1 LSFKAYVLEFK
12 DRSQDQG
19 GRILDTPSINDLNIC
34 VATENGS
41 GSASS
46 NNILFKAIFKMG
58 IPCSSKNMF
67 PSNIQGLPTWYQIRA
82 NADGYLSRKDV
93 IDVMV
98 MFNDATAGKDIYR
111 VRDGGLILYDD
122 STPLAAN
129 LKRDGVQYIGFPAN
143 KLVAKLV
150 PASPLRAKQ
159 RNMVYV
165 GALAY
170 LFGIDMSVIKSV
182 LEDTFGKKPAVIE
195 SNMICIDAGYQY
207 CKEQNFKQNI
217 ARFEP
222 IPDGN
227 KGKIITEGNTAAAL
241 GAIYGGASVIC
252 WYPITP
258 SSSLAEAMEYYLPRL
273 RKTKDGKKAY
283 AIVQAED
290 EIASA
295 GMVVGAGWAG
305 ARAMTST
312 SGPGVSL
319 MNETIGLAYYAEI
332 PSVFFIIQRGGP
344 STGLPTRTQQSDIS
358 LMYNASHGDTR
369 HIILI
374 PHDMNSCFDF
384 ARQSFNYADRFQT
397 PVFVAMDLDL
407 GMNLWSSDPLKLNQ
421 EPFDYGKRL
430 SAEQL
435 EEWTKAGKKFRRYFD
450 QDGDGIPY
458 RTVPGNPHRVASY
471 FTRGSGHDADARY
484 SEDEHDYKYILDR
497 LRKKFDTARKFVPKP
512 IVERERGVKTGI
524 VCYGSSYEPVRE
536 ARDRLKARGLRTNHM
551 LIRALPLT
559 SEVRDF
565 FAEHDTIYFVE
576 QNRDGQMAA
585 ILKDECP
592 ELGTKIVS
600 VLIYN
605 GLPATPLEVVNQI
618 FAAAQS
624 AKTA

>member
-1 LSFKAYVLEFK
+1 LE
-12 DRSQDQG
+12 
-19 GRILDTPSINDLNIC
+19 TPAINDLNIC

-82 NADGYLSRKDV
+82 SADGYLSRKDD

-98 MFNDATAGKDIYR
+98 MFNDATAAKDIYR
-111 VRDGGLILYDD
+111 VREGGLILYDD
-122 STPLAAN
+122 SNPLPAQ
-129 LKRDGVQYIGFPAN
+129 LKREGVQYVGFPAN

-159 RNMVYV
+159 KNMFYV

-170 LFGIDMSVIKSV
+170 LFGIDMEVIKVV

-195 SNMICIDAGYQY
+195 SNLICIDAGYQY
-207 CKEQNFKQNI
+207 MKEKGFSQNI
-217 ARFEP
+217 ARLEV
-222 IPDGN
+222 IPNGN
-227 KGKIITEGNTAAAL
+227 KGKIITEGNTVAAL

-258 SSSLAEAMEYYLPRL
+258 SSSLAEAMEFYLPKL
-273 RKTKDGKKAY
+273 RKLKDGKKAY

-295 GMVVGAGWAG
+295 GMIAGAGWAG

-312 SGPGVSL
+312 SGPGLSL

-332 PSVFFIIQRGGP
+332 PCVFFIVQRGGP
-344 STGLPTRTQQSDIS
+344 STGLPTRTQQADIS
-358 LMYNASHGDTR
+358 LMYGASHGDTR
-369 HIILI
+369 HMILI

-397 PVFVAMDLDL
+397 PIFVAMDLDL
-407 GMNLWSSDPLKLNQ
+407 GMNLWPSEPLKLPP

-430 SAEQL
+430 SAAQL
-435 EEWTKAGKKFRRYFD
+435 EEWSKAGKKFRRYFD

-458 RTVPGNPHRVASY
+458 RTVPGNQNRAASY
-471 FTRGSGHDADARY
+471 FTRGSGHDADAKY
-484 SEDEHDYKYILDR
+484 SEDETDYKYILDR

-512 IVERERGVKTGI
+512 IVDKERGVKTGI
-524 VCYGSSYEPVRE
+524 ICYGSSYEPVRE
-536 ARDRLKARGLRTNHM
+536 ARDRLKAAGLKTNHL

-565 FAEHDTIYFVE
+565 LVEHDTIYLVE

-585 ILKDECP
+585 IIKDENP
-592 ELGTKIVS
+592 DLGSKVTSILV
-600 VLIYN
+600 YN
-605 GLPATPLEVVNQI
+605 GLPMAAGEVVRQI
-618 FAAAQS
+618 FDAAQL
-624 AKTA
+624 AQPKTA

>member
-1 LSFKAYVLEFK
+1 M
-12 DRSQDQG
+12 
-19 GRILDTPSINDLNIC
+19 DTPLINDLNIC

-82 NADGYLSRKDV
+82 CGEGYLSRKDV

-98 MFNDATAGKDIYR
+98 MFNDATAAKDIYR
-111 VRDGGLILYDD
+111 VRDGGVILYDD
-122 STPLAAN
+122 STPLSAN
-129 LKRDGVQYIGFPAN
+129 LKRDGVQFLGFPAN

-170 LFGIDMSVIKSV
+170 LFGIDMSVIKAV

-195 SNMICIDAGYQY
+195 SNLVCIDAGYQY
-207 CKEQNFKQNI
+207 CKEQGYKQNI
-217 ARFEP
+217 ARLEP

-273 RKTKDGKKAY
+273 RKQIDGKKTY

-295 GMVVGAGWAG
+295 GMIAGAGWAG
-305 ARAMTST
+305 ARSMTST

-332 PSVFFIIQRGGP
+332 PCVFFIIQRGGP

-358 LMYNASHGDTR
+358 LMYGASHGDTR
-369 HIILI
+369 HILLI
-374 PHDMNSCFDF
+374 PHDMNSCVDF

-407 GMNLWSSDPLKLNQ
+407 GMNLWSSEPLKLNQ
-421 EPFDYGKRL
+421 EQYDWGKRL
-430 SAEQL
+430 SAQDL
-435 EEWTKAGKKFRRYFD
+435 DDWTKAGKKFRRYFD

-458 RTVPGNPHRVASY
+458 RTVPGNQNRMASY
-471 FTRGSGHDADARY
+471 FARGSGHDADAKY
-484 SEDEHDYKYILDR
+484 SEDENDYKYILDR
-497 LRKKFDTARKFVPKP
+497 LKKKHDTARKFVPKP
-512 IVERERGVKTGI
+512 IVEKERGVKTGI
-524 VCYGSSYEPVRE
+524 ICYGSSYEPVRE
-536 ARDRLKARGLRTNHM
+536 ARDRLKARGLKTNHM
-551 LIRALPLT
+551 LIRALPLA

-565 FAEHDTIYFVE
+565 LVEHDTVYLVE
-576 QNRDGQMAA
+576 QNRDAQMAA
-585 ILKDECP
+585 IIKDEMP
-592 ELGTKIVS
+592 ELGAKIISILV
-600 VLIYN
+600 YN
-605 GLPATPLEVVNQI
+605 GLPVSAGEVVKQV
-618 FAAAQS
+618 FDAAQTAQ
-624 AKTA
+624 AKTATA

>member
-1 LSFKAYVLEFK
+1 M
-12 DRSQDQG
+12 
-19 GRILDTPSINDLNIC
+19 DTPVINDLNIC

-46 NNILFKAIFKMG
+46 NNILFKSIFKMG

-82 NADGYLSRKDV
+82 SADGYLSRKDV
-93 IDVMV
+93 IDAMV
-98 MFNDATAGKDIYR
+98 MFNEATAAKDIYR
-111 VRDGGLILYDD
+111 VRDGGIILYDD
-122 STPLAAN
+122 STPLQAN

-182 LEDTFGKKPAVIE
+182 LEDTFGKKPVVIE
-195 SNMICIDAGYQY
+195 SNLICIDAGYQY
-207 CKEQNFKQNI
+207 CKEQGYKQSI
-217 ARFEP
+217 ARLET

-241 GAIYGGASVIC
+241 GAIYGGATVVC

-258 SSSLAEAMEYYLPRL
+258 SSSLAEALEYYLPRL
-273 RKTKDGKKAY
+273 RKEINGKKTY

-319 MNETIGLAYYAEI
+319 MNETIGLAYYSEI
-332 PSVFFIIQRGGP
+332 PCVFFIVQRGGP
-344 STGLPTRTQQSDIS
+344 STGLPTRTQQADIS
-358 LMYNASHGDTR
+358 LMYGASHGDTR
-369 HIILI
+369 HIMLI
-374 PHDMNSCFDF
+374 PYDMNSCFDF
-384 ARQSFNYADRFQT
+384 ARQSFNLADRFQT

-407 GMNLWSSDPLKLNQ
+407 GMNLWSSEPLKLSQ
-421 EPFDYGKRL
+421 EPYDLGKRL
-430 SAEQL
+430 SAQDL
-435 EEWTKAGKKFRRYFD
+435 EDWAKGGKKFRRYFD

-458 RTVPGNPHRVASY
+458 RTVPGNQHRMASY
-471 FTRGSGHDADARY
+471 FTRGSGHDADAKY

-497 LRKKFDTARKFVPKP
+497 LRKKFETARKFVPKP
-512 IVERERGVKTGI
+512 LIEKERAVKTGI
-524 VCYGSSYEPVRE
+524 ICYGSSYEPVRE
-536 ARDRLKARGLRTNHM
+536 ARDRLKARGLKTNHM

-565 FAEHDTIYFVE
+565 LAEHDTVYLVE
-576 QNRDGQMAA
+576 QNRDAQMAA
-585 ILKDECP
+585 IIKDEWP
-592 ELGTKIVS
+592 ELGAKIVS

>member
-1 LSFKAYVLEFK
+1 M
-12 DRSQDQG
+12 
-19 GRILDTPSINDLNIC
+19 DTTLINDLNIC

-82 NADGYLSRKDV
+82 SADGYLSRKDV

-98 MFNDATAGKDIYR
+98 MFNDVTAAKDIYR
-111 VRDGGLILYDD
+111 VRDGGVILFDD
-122 STPLAAN
+122 STPLAAAS
-129 LKRDGVQYIGFPAN
+129 KRDGVQYIGFPAN

-170 LFGIDMSVIKSV
+170 LFGIDMSVIKDV

-195 SNMICIDAGYQY
+195 SNLICIDAGYQY
-207 CKEQNFKQNI
+207 CKEQNYKQTI
-217 ARFEP
+217 ARLET
-222 IPDGN
+222 IPGGN

-258 SSSLAEAMEYYLPRL
+258 SSSLAESMEYYLPRL
-273 RKTKDGKKAY
+273 RKPKDGKKTY

-295 GMVVGAGWAG
+295 GMIVGAGWAG

-312 SGPGVSL
+312 SGPGVSF
-319 MNETIGLAYYAEI
+319 MNESIGLAYYAEI
-332 PSVFFIIQRGGP
+332 PCVFFIIQRGGP
-344 STGLPTRTQQSDIS
+344 STGLPTRTQQADIS
-358 LMYNASHGDTR
+358 LMYGASHGDTR
-369 HIILI
+369 HILLI
-374 PHDMNSCFDF
+374 PHDMNSCFDL
-384 ARQSFNYADRFQT
+384 ARQSFNIADRFQT
-397 PVFVAMDLDL
+397 PIFVAMDLDL
-407 GMNLWSSDPLKLNQ
+407 GMNMWPSEPLKLNQ
-421 EPFDYGKRL
+421 EPFDHGKRL

-435 EEWTKAGKKFRRYFD
+435 DEWSKAGKKFRRYFD

-458 RTVPGNPHRVASY
+458 RTVPGNQNRMASY
-471 FTRGSGHDADARY
+471 FTRGSGHDADAKY

-497 LRKKFDTARKFVPKP
+497 LRKKFETARKFVPKP
-512 IVERERGVKTGI
+512 IIEKEKGVKTGI
-524 VCYGSSYEPVRE
+524 ICYGSSFEPVRE
-536 ARDRLKARGLRTNHM
+536 ARDRLKARGLKTNHM
-551 LIRALPLT
+551 LIRALPL
-559 SEVRDF
+559 SAEVMEF
-565 FAEHDTIYFVE
+565 LAEHDTIYLVE
-576 QNRDGQMAA
+576 QNRDAQMAA
-585 ILKDECP
+585 IIKDENP
-592 ELGTKIVS
+592 TIGAKVISILV
-600 VLIYN
+600 YN
-605 GLPATPLEVVNQI
+605 GLPITPGEIVKQI
-618 FAAAQS
+618 FEAAQT

>member
-1 LSFKAYVLEFK
+1 M
-12 DRSQDQG
+12 
-19 GRILDTPSINDLNIC
+19 DTQVINDLNIC

-82 NADGYLSRKDV
+82 SADGYLSRKDV

-98 MFNDATAGKDIYR
+98 MFNDATAAKDIYR
-111 VRDGGLILYDD
+111 VRDGGVILYDD

-170 LFGIDMSVIKSV
+170 LFGIDMSVIKAV

-195 SNMICIDAGYQY
+195 SNLICIDAGYQY

-217 ARFEP
+217 ARLEP
-222 IPDGN
+222 IPNGN

-258 SSSLAEAMEYYLPRL
+258 SSSLAEAMEYYLPKL
-273 RKTKDGKKAY
+273 RKPIDGKKTY

-295 GMVVGAGWAG
+295 GMVAGAGWAG

-332 PSVFFIIQRGGP
+332 PSVFFIVQRGGP
-344 STGLPTRTQQSDIS
+344 STGLPTRTQQADIS
-358 LMYNASHGDTR
+358 LMYGASHGDTR

-374 PHDMNSCFDF
+374 PHDMNSCFDL

-407 GMNLWSSDPLKLNQ
+407 GMNLWSSEPLKLNQ
-421 EPFDYGKRL
+421 EPFDLGKRL
-430 SAEQL
+430 SAQDL
-435 EEWTKAGKKFRRYFD
+435 DEWTKAGKKFRRYFD
-450 QDGDGIPY
+450 QDGDGVPY
-458 RTVPGNPHRVASY
+458 RTVPGNQNRTASY

-497 LRKKFDTARKFVPKP
+497 LRKKFETSRKFVPKP
-512 IVERERGVKTGI
+512 IVEKERGVKTGI
-524 VCYGSSYEPVRE
+524 ICYGSSYEPVRE
-536 ARDRLKARGLRTNHM
+536 ARDRLKAQGLKTNHM

-559 SEVRDF
+559 SEVSDF
-565 FAEHDTIYFVE
+565 LAEHDTIYLVE

-585 ILKDECP
+585 IIKDEHP
-592 ELGTKIVS
+592 EFGTKIVS

>member
-1 LSFKAYVLEFK
+1 M
-12 DRSQDQG
+12 
-19 GRILDTPSINDLNIC
+19 DTPSINDLNIC

-46 NNILFKAIFKMG
+46 NNILFKSIFKMG
-58 IPCSSKNMF
+58 IPVSSKNMF

-82 NADGYLSRKDV
+82 SADGYLSRKDV

-98 MFNDATAGKDIYR
+98 MFNDATAAKDIYR
-111 VRDGGLILYDD
+111 VRDGGVLLYDD
-122 STPLAAN
+122 STALAAH

-170 LFGIDMSVIKSV
+170 LFGIDMSVVKAV

-195 SNMICIDAGYQY
+195 SNLVCIDAGYQY
-207 CKEQNFKQNI
+207 CKEQGYKQNI
-217 ARFEP
+217 ARLEP

-227 KGKIITEGNTAAAL
+227 RGKIITEGNTAAAL

-258 SSSLAEAMEYYLPRL
+258 SSSLAESMEYYLPRL
-273 RKTKDGKKAY
+273 RKQIDGKKTY
-283 AIVQAED
+283 AIIQAED

-295 GMVVGAGWAG
+295 GMIVGAGWAG
-305 ARAMTST
+305 ARSMTST

-332 PSVFFIIQRGGP
+332 PCVFFIIQRGGP
-344 STGLPTRTQQSDIS
+344 STGLPTRTQQADIS
-358 LMYNASHGDTR
+358 LMYGASHGDTR

-374 PHDMNSCFDF
+374 PHDMNSCFNL
-384 ARQSFNYADRFQT
+384 ARQSFSYADRFQT
-397 PVFVAMDLDL
+397 PVFVATDLDL
-407 GMNLWSSDPLKLNQ
+407 GMNLWSSEPLKLTQ
-421 EPFDYGKRL
+421 EPYDLGKRL
-430 SAEQL
+430 SAEDL
-435 EEWTKAGKKFRRYFD
+435 DAWTKAGKKFRRYFD

-458 RTVPGNPHRVASY
+458 RTVPGNRHRLASY
-471 FTRGSGHDADARY
+471 FTRGSGHDADAKY

-512 IVERERGVKTGI
+512 IIEKERGVKTGI

-551 LIRALPLT
+551 LIRALPLA
-559 SEVRDF
+559 SEVMDF
-565 FAEHDTIYFVE
+565 LAEHDAIYLVE

-585 ILKDECP
+585 IIKDERP
-592 ELGTKIVS
+592 DLGTKIVS

>member
-1 LSFKAYVLEFK
+1 M
-12 DRSQDQG
+12 
-19 GRILDTPSINDLNIC
+19 DTPLINDLNIC

-82 NADGYLSRKDV
+82 CADGYLSRKDV

-98 MFNDATAGKDIYR
+98 MFNDVTAAKDIYR
-111 VRDGGLILYDD
+111 VRDGGVILYDD
-122 STPLAAN
+122 STPLSAG
-129 LKRDGVQYIGFPAN
+129 LKRDGVQYVGFPAN

-195 SNMICIDAGYQY
+195 SNLICIDAGYQY
-207 CKEQNFKQNI
+207 CKEQNYKQSI
-217 ARFEP
+217 ARLET
-222 IPDGN
+222 IPNGN
-227 KGKIITEGNTAAAL
+227 QGKIITEGNTAAAL

-273 RKTKDGKKAY
+273 RKPKDGKKTY

-290 EIASA
+290 EIASV

-319 MNETIGLAYYAEI
+319 MNESIGLAYYAEI

-344 STGLPTRTQQSDIS
+344 STGLPTRTQQADIS
-358 LMYNASHGDTR
+358 LMYGASHGDTR

-374 PHDMNSCFDF
+374 PHDMNSCFDL
-384 ARQSFNYADRFQT
+384 ARQSFDYADRFQT

-407 GMNLWSSDPLKLNQ
+407 GMNMWSSEPLKLNQ
-421 EPFDYGKRL
+421 DAYDYGKRL
-430 SAEQL
+430 SAQDL

-450 QDGDGIPY
+450 QDNDGIPY
-458 RTVPGNPHRVASY
+458 RTVPGNEHRLASY
-471 FTRGSGHDADARY
+471 FTRGSGHDSDARY

-497 LRKKFDTARKFVPKP
+497 LRKKFETARKFVPKP
-512 IVERERGVKTGI
+512 IIEKERGVKTGI
-524 VCYGSSYEPVRE
+524 ICYGSSFEPVRE

-565 FAEHDTIYFVE
+565 LSEHDTIYFVE

-585 ILKDECP
+585 IIKDDWP
-592 ELGTKIVS
+592 ELGAKIVS

>member
-1 LSFKAYVLEFK
+1 LE
-12 DRSQDQG
+12 
-19 GRILDTPSINDLNIC
+19 TPAINDLNIC

-82 NADGYLSRKDV
+82 SADGYLSRKDD

-98 MFNDATAGKDIYR
+98 MFNDATAAKDIYR
-111 VRDGGLILYDD
+111 VREGGLILHDD
-122 STPLAAN
+122 SNPLPTQ
-129 LKRDGVQYIGFPAN
+129 LKREGVQYVGCPAN

-150 PASPLRAKQ
+150 PASPLRATQ
-159 RNMVYV
+159 RNMLYV

-170 LFGIDMSVIKSV
+170 LFGIDMEVIKAV

-195 SNMICIDAGYQY
+195 SNLICIDAGYQY
-207 CKEQNFKQNI
+207 MKEKGFSQNI
-217 ARFEP
+217 ARLEL
-222 IPDGN
+222 IPNGN
-227 KGKIITEGNTAAAL
+227 KGKIITEGNTVAAL

-258 SSSLAEAMEYYLPRL
+258 SSSLAEAMEFYLPRL
-273 RKTKDGKKAY
+273 RKLKDGKKPY

-295 GMVVGAGWAG
+295 GMIAGAGWAG

-312 SGPGVSL
+312 SGPGLSL

-332 PSVFFIIQRGGP
+332 PCVFFIVQRGGP
-344 STGLPTRTQQSDIS
+344 STGLPTRTQQADIS
-358 LMYNASHGDTR
+358 LMYGASHGDTR
-369 HIILI
+369 HMILI

-397 PVFVAMDLDL
+397 PIFVAMDLDL
-407 GMNLWSSDPLKLNQ
+407 GMNLWPSEPLKLHP

-435 EEWTKAGKKFRRYFD
+435 EEWSKAGKKFRRYFD

-458 RTVPGNPHRVASY
+458 RTVPGNPNRMASY

-484 SEDEHDYKYILDR
+484 SEDETDYKYILDR
-497 LRKKFDTARKFVPKP
+497 LRKKFETARKFVPKP
-512 IVERERGVKTGI
+512 IVEKERGVKTGI
-524 VCYGSSYEPVRE
+524 ICYGSSYEPVRE
-536 ARDRLKARGLRTNHM
+536 ARDRLKAAGLKTNHM

-565 FAEHDTIYFVE
+565 LVEHDTIYLVE

-585 ILKDECP
+585 IIKDENP
-592 ELGTKIVS
+592 DLGSKLTSILV
-600 VLIYN
+600 YN
-605 GLPATPLEVVNQI
+605 GLPMAAGEVVKQI
-618 FAAAQS
+618 FDAAQL
-624 AKTA
+624 AQPKTA

>member
-1 LSFKAYVLEFK
+1 M
-12 DRSQDQG
+12 
-19 GRILDTPSINDLNIC
+19 DTPLINDLNIC

-82 NADGYLSRKDV
+82 SAEGYLSRKDV

-98 MFNDATAGKDIYR
+98 MFNEATMAKDIYR
-111 VRDGGLILYDD
+111 VRDGGIILYDD
-122 STPLAAN
+122 STPLQTN
-129 LKRDGVQYIGFPAN
+129 LKRDGVQYVGFPAN

-170 LFGIDMSVIKSV
+170 LFGIDMSVIKAV

-195 SNMICIDAGYQY
+195 SNLVCIDAGYQY
-207 CKEQNFKQNI
+207 CKDQGYKQNI
-217 ARFEP
+217 ARLEP

-273 RKTKDGKKAY
+273 RKPKDGKKTY

-290 EIASA
+290 EIASV

-319 MNETIGLAYYAEI
+319 MNESIGLAYYAEI
-332 PSVFFIIQRGGP
+332 PAVFFIIQRGGP
-344 STGLPTRTQQSDIS
+344 STGLPTRTQQADIS
-358 LMYNASHGDTR
+358 LMYGASHGDTR

-374 PHDMNSCFDF
+374 PHDMNSCFDL
-384 ARQSFNYADRFQT
+384 ARQSFDYADRFQT

-407 GMNLWSSDPLKLNQ
+407 GMNFWSSEPLKLNQ
-421 EPFDYGKRL
+421 ESYDQGKRL
-430 SAEQL
+430 SAQEL
-435 EEWTKAGKKFRRYFD
+435 EEWTKTGKKFRRYFD

-458 RTVPGNPHRVASY
+458 RTVPGNPHRAASY

-497 LRKKFDTARKFVPKP
+497 LRKKFETSRKFVPKP
-512 IVERERGVKTGI
+512 IIERERGVKTGI
-524 VCYGSSYEPVRE
+524 ICYGSSYEPVRE

-565 FAEHDTIYFVE
+565 LAEHDTIYFVE

-585 ILKDECP
+585 IIKDDWP
-592 ELGTKIVS
+592 ELGAKIVS

>member
-1 LSFKAYVLEFK
+1 
-12 DRSQDQG
+12 
-19 GRILDTPSINDLNIC
+19 LDTPVINDLSIC

-82 NADGYLSRKDV
+82 SAEGYLSRKDD

-98 MFNDATAGKDIYR
+98 MFNDATAAKDIYR
-111 VRDGGLILYDD
+111 VRDGGIILYDD

-129 LKRDGVQYIGFPAN
+129 LKREGVQYIGFPAN
-143 KLVAKLV
+143 KLVTKLV

-170 LFGIDMSVIKSV
+170 LFGIDMSVIKAV
-182 LEDTFGKKPAVIE
+182 LEDTFGKKPVVIE
-195 SNMICIDAGYQY
+195 SNLVCIDAGYQY
-207 CKEQNFKQNI
+207 CKDQGFKQNI
-217 ARFEP
+217 ARLEP
-222 IPDGN
+222 IANGN

-258 SSSLAEAMEYYLPRL
+258 SSSLAESMEYYLPRL
-273 RKTKDGKKAY
+273 RKQIDGKRTY

-295 GMVVGAGWAG
+295 GMIVGAGWAG

-319 MNETIGLAYYAEI
+319 MNESIGLAYYAEV
-332 PSVFFIIQRGGP
+332 PCVFFIIQRGGP
-344 STGLPTRTQQSDIS
+344 STGLPTRTQQADIS
-358 LMYNASHGDTR
+358 LMYGASHGDTR
-369 HIILI
+369 HILLI

-407 GMNLWSSDPLKLNQ
+407 GMNFWSSEPLKLNQ
-421 EPFDYGKRL
+421 EPYDQGKRL
-430 SAEQL
+430 SAQDL
-435 EEWTKAGKKFRRYFD
+435 DEWTKAGKKFRRYFD

-458 RTVPGNPHRVASY
+458 RTVPGNQNRLASY
-471 FTRGSGHDADARY
+471 FTRGSGHDADAKY

-497 LRKKFDTARKFVPKP
+497 LRKKFETSRKFVPKP
-512 IVERERGVKTGI
+512 IIEKERGVKTGI
-524 VCYGSSYEPVRE
+524 ICYGSSFEPVRE
-536 ARDRLKARGLRTNHM
+536 ARDRLKARGLKTNHM

-565 FAEHDTIYFVE
+565 LAEHDTLYLVE
-576 QNRDGQMAA
+576 QNRDAQVAA
-585 ILKDECP
+585 IIKDEHP
-592 ELGTKIVS
+592 ELGAKITSILV
-600 VLIYN
+600 YD
-605 GLPATPLEVVNQI
+605 GLPVTAGEVVRQI
-618 FAAAQS
+618 FEAAQT

>member
-1 LSFKAYVLEFK
+1 M
-12 DRSQDQG
+12 
-19 GRILDTPSINDLNIC
+19 DTPLINDLNIC

-82 NADGYLSRKDV
+82 SADGYMSRKDV

-98 MFNDATAGKDIYR
+98 MFNDATAAKDIYR
-111 VRDGGLILYDD
+111 VRDGGIILYDD
-122 STPLAAN
+122 SNPLSAS
-129 LKRDGVQYIGFPAN
+129 LKRTGVQYFGFPAN

-170 LFGIDMSVIKSV
+170 LFGIDMEVIKAV

-195 SNMICIDAGYQY
+195 SNLVCIDAGYQY
-207 CKEQNFKQNI
+207 CKEQGYKQNI
-217 ARFEP
+217 ARLEP
-222 IPDGN
+222 IPGGN
-227 KGKIITEGNTAAAL
+227 KGKILTEGNTAAAL

-258 SSSLAEAMEYYLPRL
+258 SSSLAESMEYYLPRL
-273 RKTKDGKKAY
+273 RKQIDGKKAY

-319 MNETIGLAYYAEI
+319 MNESIGLAYFAEI
-332 PSVFFIIQRGGP
+332 PCVFFIIQRGGP
-344 STGLPTRTQQSDIS
+344 STGLPTRTQQADIS

-374 PHDMNSCFDF
+374 PHDMNSCFDI

-397 PVFVAMDLDL
+397 PVFVGMDLDL
-407 GMNLWSSDPLKLNQ
+407 GMNFWSSEPLKLQQ
-421 EPFDYGKRL
+421 ESFDLGKRL

-435 EEWTKAGKKFRRYFD
+435 EEWSKAGKKFRRYFD

-458 RTVPGNPHRVASY
+458 RTVPGNPHRAASY

-484 SEDEHDYKYILDR
+484 SEDENDYKYILDR
-497 LRKKFDTARKFVPKP
+497 LRKKFETARKFVPKP
-512 IVERERGVKTGI
+512 IVEKERGVKTGI
-524 VCYGSSYEPVRE
+524 ICYGSSYEPVRE
-536 ARDRLKARGLRTNHM
+536 ARDRLKARGLKTNHM

-559 SEVRDF
+559 SEVREF
-565 FAEHDTIYFVE
+565 LAEHDTIYLVE

-585 ILKDECP
+585 IMKDETP
-592 ELGTKIVS
+592 ELGSKIVS
-600 VLIYN
+600 ILIYN
-605 GLPATPLEVVNQI
+605 GFPVSAGEVVKQI
-618 FAAAQS
+618 FEAAQT

>member
-1 LSFKAYVLEFK
+1 LSFKAYVLESK
-12 DRSQDQG
+12 NRWQDQG

-98 MFNDATAGKDIYR
+98 MFNDATAAKDIYR

-122 STPLAAN
+122 STALAAN

-217 ARFEP
+217 ARLEP
-222 IPDGN
+222 IPNGN

-358 LMYNASHGDTR
+358 LMYHASHGDTR

-374 PHDMNSCFDF
+374 PHDMNSCFDL

-397 PVFVAMDLDL
+397 PIFVAMDLDL

-512 IVERERGVKTGI
+512 IVEKERGVKTGI

-565 FAEHDTIYFVE
+565 FAEHDTIYLVE

-585 ILKDECP
+585 IIKDEWP

>member
-1 LSFKAYVLEFK
+1 
-12 DRSQDQG
+12 
-19 GRILDTPSINDLNIC
+19 LDTPLINDLNIC

-82 NADGYLSRKDV
+82 SAEGYLSRKDV

-98 MFNDATAGKDIYR
+98 MFNDATAAKDIHR

-122 STPLAAN
+122 STPLSPT
-129 LKRDGVQYIGFPAN
+129 LKRDGVQYIGVPAN

-170 LFGIDMSVIKSV
+170 LFGIDMSVIKAV

-195 SNMICIDAGYQY
+195 SNLICIDAGYQY
-207 CKEQNFKQNI
+207 CKEHNFKQNI
-217 ARFEP
+217 ARLEP

-227 KGKIITEGNTAAAL
+227 KGKIITDGNTAAAL
-241 GAIYGGASVIC
+241 GAIYGGATVIC

-258 SSSLAEAMEYYLPRL
+258 SSSLAEALEHYLPRL
-273 RKTKDGKKAY
+273 RPSKDGKKTY

-295 GMVVGAGWAG
+295 SMVVGAGWAG
-305 ARAMTST
+305 ARAMTTT

-319 MNETIGLAYYAEI
+319 MNECIGLAYYAEI
-332 PSVFFIIQRGGP
+332 PCVFFIVQRGGP
-344 STGLPTRTQQSDIS
+344 STGLPTRTQQADIS
-358 LMYNASHGDTR
+358 LMYGASHGDTK

-374 PHDMNSCFDF
+374 PHDMNSCFDL
-384 ARQSFNYADRFQT
+384 ARRSFDFADRFQT

-407 GMNLWSSDPLKLNQ
+407 GMNLWSSEPLKLNQ

-430 SAEQL
+430 SAQDL
-435 EEWTKAGKKFRRYFD
+435 EEWAKAGKKFRRYFD

-458 RTVPGNPHRVASY
+458 RTVPGNMHRMAAY
-471 FTRGSGHDADARY
+471 FTRGSGHDADAKY

-497 LRKKFDTARKFVPKP
+497 LRRKFETARKFVPKP
-512 IVERERGVKTGI
+512 IIERERGVKTGI
-524 VCYGSSYEPVRE
+524 ICYGSSFEPVRE

-565 FAEHDTIYFVE
+565 LAEHDTIYLVE

-585 ILKDECP
+585 ILKDEWP
-592 ELGTKIVS
+592 ELGAKIIN

-618 FAAAQS
+618 FAAAQA

>member
-1 LSFKAYVLEFK
+1 M
-12 DRSQDQG
+12 
-19 GRILDTPSINDLNIC
+19 DTQSINDLNIC

-82 NADGYLSRKDV
+82 SADGYMSRKDV

-98 MFNDATAGKDIYR
+98 MFNDATAAKDIYR

-122 STPLAAN
+122 STPLSAS

-170 LFGIDMSVIKSV
+170 LFGIDMSVIKAV

-195 SNMICIDAGYQY
+195 SNLICIDAGYQY
-207 CKEQNFKQNI
+207 CKEQNFKQSI
-217 ARFEP
+217 ARLEP
-222 IPDGN
+222 IPNGN

-241 GAIYGGASVIC
+241 GAIYGGATVIC

-273 RKTKDGKKAY
+273 RKQIDGKRTY

-295 GMVVGAGWAG
+295 GMVAGAGWAG

-332 PSVFFIIQRGGP
+332 PSVFFIVQRGGP
-344 STGLPTRTQQSDIS
+344 STGLPTRTQQADIS
-358 LMYNASHGDTR
+358 LMYGASHGDTR

-374 PHDMNSCFDF
+374 PHDMNSCFEL

-407 GMNLWSSDPLKLNQ
+407 GMNLWSSEPLKLNQ
-421 EPFDYGKRL
+421 EPFDLGKRL
-430 SAEQL
+430 TAKDL
-435 EEWTKAGKKFRRYFD
+435 DEWAKAGKKFRRYFD

-458 RTVPGNPHRVASY
+458 RTVPGNENRMASY

-497 LRKKFDTARKFVPKP
+497 LRKKFETARKFVPKP
-512 IVERERGVKTGI
+512 LVEKERGVKTGI
-524 VCYGSSYEPVRE
+524 ICYGSSYEPVRE
-536 ARDRLKARGLRTNHM
+536 ARDRLKAQGLKTNHM
-551 LIRALPLT
+551 LLRALPLT
-559 SEVRDF
+559 SDVRDF
-565 FAEHDTIYFVE
+565 LAEHDTIYLVE
-576 QNRDGQMAA
+576 QNRDAQMAA
-585 ILKDECP
+585 IIKDEHP
-592 ELGTKIVS
+592 EFGTKIVS

-605 GLPATPLEVVNQI
+605 GLPASAGEVVKQI
-618 FAAAQS
+618 FDAAQS
-624 AKTA
+624 AQPKTA

>member
-1 LSFKAYVLEFK
+1 
-12 DRSQDQG
+12 
-19 GRILDTPSINDLNIC
+19 LDTPLINDLNIC

-82 NADGYLSRKDV
+82 CADGYLSRKDD

-98 MFNDATAGKDIYR
+98 MFNDATAAKDIYR
-111 VRDGGLILYDD
+111 VRDGGVILYDD
-122 STPLAAN
+122 STPLSAS
-129 LKRDGVQYIGFPAN
+129 LKRDGVQYVGFPAN

-165 GALAY
+165 GALAH
-170 LFGIDMSVIKSV
+170 LFGIDMSVIKAV

-195 SNMICIDAGYQY
+195 SNLICIDAGYQY
-207 CKEQNFKQNI
+207 CKEQNYKQNI
-217 ARFEP
+217 ARLEP
-222 IPDGN
+222 IPNGN
-227 KGKIITEGNTAAAL
+227 QGKIITEGNTAAAL

-273 RKTKDGKKAY
+273 RKPKDGKKTY

-319 MNETIGLAYYAEI
+319 MNESIGLAYFAEI

-344 STGLPTRTQQSDIS
+344 STGLPTRTQQADIS
-358 LMYNASHGDTR
+358 LMYGASHGDTR

-374 PHDMNSCFDF
+374 PHDMNSCFDL
-384 ARQSFNYADRFQT
+384 ARQSFDYADRFQT

-407 GMNLWSSDPLKLNQ
+407 GMNMWPSEPLKLNQ
-421 EPFDYGKRL
+421 DAYDYGKRL
-430 SAEQL
+430 SAQDL
-435 EEWTKAGKKFRRYFD
+435 EDWTKAGKKFRRYFD

-458 RTVPGNPHRVASY
+458 RTIPGNEHRMASY

-497 LRKKFDTARKFVPKP
+497 LRKKFETSRKFVPKP
-512 IVERERGVKTGI
+512 IIEKERGVKTGI
-524 VCYGSSYEPVRE
+524 ICYGSSFEPVRE
-536 ARDRLKARGLRTNHM
+536 ARDRLKARGLKTNHI

-565 FAEHDTIYFVE
+565 LAEHDTVYLVE
-576 QNRDGQMAA
+576 QNRDAQMAA
-585 ILKDECP
+585 IIKDEQP
-592 ELGTKIVS
+592 ELGAKITSILV
-600 VLIYN
+600 YN
-605 GLPATPLEVVNQI
+605 GLPVSAGEIVKQI
-618 FAAAQS
+618 FEAAQT

>member
-1 LSFKAYVLEFK
+1 LE
-12 DRSQDQG
+12 
-19 GRILDTPSINDLNIC
+19 TPLINDLNIC

-98 MFNDATAGKDIYR
+98 MFNDATAAKDIYR
-111 VRDGGLILYDD
+111 VRDGGVLLYDD
-122 STPLAAN
+122 STPLSPT
-129 LKRDGVQYIGFPAN
+129 LKRDAIQYIGFPAN

-170 LFGIDMSVIKSV
+170 LFGIDMSVIKAV

-195 SNMICIDAGYQY
+195 SNLVCIDAGYQY
-207 CKEQNFKQNI
+207 CKEQGFKQNI
-217 ARFEP
+217 ARLEP
-222 IPDGN
+222 VPDGN

-241 GAIYGGASVIC
+241 GAIYGGASVVC

-258 SSSLAEAMEYYLPRL
+258 SSSLAESMEYYLPRL
-273 RKTKDGKKAY
+273 RKQIDGKKTY

-290 EIASA
+290 EIASV
-295 GMVVGAGWAG
+295 GMIVGAGWAG

-319 MNETIGLAYYAEI
+319 MNESIGLAYYAEI
-332 PSVFFIIQRGGP
+332 PCVFFIIQRGGP
-344 STGLPTRTQQSDIS
+344 STGLPTRTQQADIS
-358 LMYNASHGDTR
+358 LMYGASHGDTR
-369 HIILI
+369 HIMLI

-407 GMNLWSSDPLKLNQ
+407 GMNMWSSEPLKLNQ
-421 EPFDYGKRL
+421 EPYDQGKRL
-430 SAEQL
+430 SAQDL
-435 EEWTKAGKKFRRYFD
+435 DEWTKAGKKFRRYFD
-450 QDGDGIPY
+450 QDGDCIPY
-458 RTVPGNPHRVASY
+458 RTVPGNENRMASY
-471 FTRGSGHDADARY
+471 FTRGSGHDADAKY

-497 LRKKFDTARKFVPKP
+497 LRKKFDTSRKFVPKP
-512 IVERERGVKTGI
+512 IFEKEKGVKTGI
-524 VCYGSSYEPVRE
+524 ICYGSSYEPVRE
-536 ARDRLKARGLRTNHM
+536 ARDRLRASGLKTNHM

-559 SEVRDF
+559 SEVMDF
-565 FAEHDTIYFVE
+565 LAEHDTIYLVE
-576 QNRDGQMAA
+576 QNRDAQMAA
-585 ILKDECP
+585 IIKDENP
-592 ELGTKIVS
+592 LLGAKITSILV
-600 VLIYN
+600 YN
-605 GLPATPLEVVNQI
+605 GLPVSAGEVVKQI
-618 FAAAQS
+618 FDAAQT

>member
-1 LSFKAYVLEFK
+1 
-12 DRSQDQG
+12 
-19 GRILDTPSINDLNIC
+19 LDTPLINDLNIC

-98 MFNDATAGKDIYR
+98 MFNEATAAKDIYR
-111 VRDGGLILYDD
+111 VRDGGVILYDD

-170 LFGIDMSVIKSV
+170 LFGIDMSVIKAV

-195 SNMICIDAGYQY
+195 SNLVCIDAGYQY
-207 CKEQNFKQNI
+207 CKDQNYKQNI

-222 IPDGN
+222 IADGN

-273 RKTKDGKKAY
+273 RKAKDGKKTF

-295 GMVVGAGWAG
+295 SMIVGAGWAG

-319 MNETIGLAYYAEI
+319 MNESIGLAYFAEI

-344 STGLPTRTQQSDIS
+344 STGLPTRTQQADIS
-358 LMYNASHGDTR
+358 LMYGASHGDTR

-374 PHDMNSCFDF
+374 PHDVNSCFDL

-407 GMNLWSSDPLKLNQ
+407 GMNMWSSDPLKLNQ
-421 EPFDYGKRL
+421 EPYDYGKRL
-430 SAEQL
+430 SAQDL
-435 EEWTKAGKKFRRYFD
+435 EEWAKAGKKFRRYFD
-450 QDGDGIPY
+450 QDGDSIPY
-458 RTVPGNPHRVASY
+458 RTVPGNENRMASY

-497 LRKKFDTARKFVPKP
+497 LRKKFETARKFVPKP
-512 IVERERGVKTGI
+512 IIEKERGVKTGI
-524 VCYGSSYEPVRE
+524 ICYGSSYEPVRE
-536 ARDRLKARGLRTNHM
+536 ARDRLKARGLKTNHL
-551 LIRALPLT
+551 LIRALPLAN
-559 SEVRDF
+559 EVRDF
-565 FAEHDTIYFVE
+565 LAEHDTIYLVE
-576 QNRDGQMAA
+576 QNRDAQMAA
-585 ILKDECP
+585 IIKDEQP
-592 ELGTKIVS
+592 ELGAKITSILV
-600 VLIYN
+600 YN
-605 GLPATPLEVVNQI
+605 GLPVSAGEIVKQI
-618 FAAAQS
+618 FEAAQT